1 MARGCDAAVRRKH
14 TRASD
19 RGTRIHTHSR
29 SRCARQMTDTTNY
42 PGDEIE
48 IERDRQGGRDAW
60 RAREVSE
67 RRIGGVKKRVE

>member
-1 MARGCDAAVRRKH
+1 
-14 TRASD
+14 
-19 RGTRIHTHSR
+19 
-29 SRCARQMTDTTNY
+29 MTDTTNY